1 MGLFDSLLGV
11 GKLVSN
17 VLGGGSGS
25 KSTTTQSGSSSSKTA
40 GVTTANRREFSD
52 GMLQILET
60 ATANQLVGGSQA
72 SDALT
77 GQLDKVKKSGGG
89 NPITFD
95 ADAYIRDIMTAA
107 DNTLGS
113 SLRQNRNQAIASAGG
128 STAGSSAAALLA
140 NRLEADN
147 ASQRAGL
154 MASTTATA
162 KELETNIKKAN
173 SESLAAETGMLATI
187 DSNLQSGL
195 IGLLNALRGGETY
208 QEVNEN
214 STTNSSTTGT
224 SNTKTPF
231 NWTAGLGNLFK
242 DIGQD

>member
-1 MGLFDSLLGV
+1 
-11 GKLVSN
+11 
-17 VLGGGSGS
+17 
-25 KSTTTQSGSSSSKTA
+25 
-40 GVTTANRREFSD
+40 
-52 GMLQILET
+52 
-60 ATANQLVGGSQA
+60 
-72 SDALT
+72 
-77 GQLDKVKKSGGG
+77 
-89 NPITFD
+89 
-95 ADAYIRDIMTAA
+95 
-107 DNTLGS
+107 
-113 SLRQNRNQAIASAGG
+113 
-128 STAGSSAAALLA
+128 
-140 NRLEADN
+140 
-147 ASQRAGL
+147 

-214 STTNSSTTGT
+214 STTNSSTSGT